1 MLYITIPT
9 YNRAAALKKTLEI
22 ILPQLHENA
31 RCVVLDNCSTD
42 ATPDV
47 VAQAQRQSPYVRTV
61 RHPVNIG
68 GSANFLR
75 CFEVAPE
82 GWIWLLSDDDAPHHD
97 AVATIEAEI
106 SRHPDACYINF
117 ATIRRPPAK
126 PLHRPSTTVS
136 IGIDGLVEALDHFGN
151 LLFITAGVHNLEHN
165 RPSLRLAALEIAS
178 HAVHVAVTL
187 NTLALN
193 PSLRT
198 VQSSG
203 IIADLDGPASWSPDA
218 VTTGLLRLLP
228 LIPNLGT
235 RRLFANKMFEMFPP
249 GTPQGT
255 YRHLLS
261 GMRTSDAMLSNAIER
276 YGFLA
281 ATIHRYRVP
290 TMVAILCQAVAPYG
304 PRVALQS
311 IHSLVRGRRSGTQPS
326 QPEKKPHQSVI
337 EQLRTSDR
345 S

>member
-31 RCVVLDNCSTD
+31 QCVVLDNCSTD

-47 VAQAQRQSPYVRTV
+47 VAEAQRQSPYLRTI
-61 RHPVNIG
+61 RHGVNVG
-68 GSANFLR
+68 GGPNFLR
-75 CFEVAPE
+75 CFEVAPT
-82 GWIWLLSDDDAPHHD
+82 GWIWLLSDDDAPHRD
-97 AVATIEAEI
+97 AIATIEEEI

-117 ATIRRPPAK
+117 ATTRCPPAK
-126 PLHRPSTTVS
+126 PFHRPSTTVS
-136 IGIDGLVEALDHFGN
+136 TGIDGLVESLDSFGN
-151 LLFITAGVHNLEHN
+151 LLFITAGVHNLERN
-165 RPSLRLAALEIAS
+165 RPSLMLAYLETAS
-178 HAVHVAVTL
+178 FAVHVAITL

-203 IIADLDGPASWSPDA
+203 VIAALDGPATWSHDV

-228 LIPNLGT
+228 LIPDLRN
-235 RRLFANKMFEMFPP
+235 RRLFADKMFELFPP
-249 GTPQGT
+249 GTAQGT

-261 GMRTSDAMLSNAIER
+261 GMRTSDAMLSDDVAR

-281 ATIHRYRVP
+281 ATIQRFRVP
-290 TMVAILCQAVAPYG
+290 AMVAILCQAVAPYG
-304 PRVALQS
+304 PRAVLRW
-311 IHSLVRGRRSGTQPS
+311 IHSLARGGRSKNLSS
-326 QPEKKPHQSVI
+326 QSGQKPHKSVI
-337 EQLRTSDR
+337 DQLRTSDR
-345 S
+345 H

>member
-9 YNRAAALKKTLEI
+9 YNRAAALKNTLEI
-22 ILPQLHENA
+22 ILPQLHEKA
-31 RCVVLDNCSTD
+31 QCVVLDNCSSD

-47 VAQAQRQSPYVRTV
+47 VAEAQRQSPYLRTI
-61 RHPVNIG
+61 RHGINVG
-68 GSANFLR
+68 GGANFLR
-75 CFEVAPE
+75 CFEVAPT
-82 GWIWLLSDDDAPHHD
+82 GWIWLLSDDDAPHRD
-97 AVATIEAEI
+97 AIATIEEEI

-117 ATIRRPPAK
+117 VTIRRPPAK
-126 PLHRPSTTVS
+126 PCHRPSTTVS
-136 IGIDGLVEALDHFGN
+136 VGIDGLVEALDHFGN

-178 HAVHVAVTL
+178 HAVQVAITL
-187 NTLALN
+187 NSLALN

-203 IIADLDGPASWSPDA
+203 AIANLDGPAIWSPDA

-228 LIPNLGT
+228 LIPDLRM

-249 GTPQGT
+249 GTHQGT

-261 GMRTSDAMLSNAIER
+261 GMRTSDAMLSNDIER

-290 TMVAILCQAVAPYG
+290 AMVAILCQAVAPYG
-304 PRVALQS
+304 PRAALRA

-326 QPEKKPHQSVI
+326 LPEKRAHQSVI

>member
-9 YNRAAALKKTLEI
+9 YNRAAPLKRTLEI
-22 ILPQLHENA
+22 ILPQLHEHA
-31 RCVVLDNCSTD
+31 QCVVLDNCSTD

-47 VAQAQRQSPYVRTV
+47 IAEAQRQSPYLRTI
-61 RHPVNIG
+61 RHGVNVG
-68 GSANFLR
+68 GGANFLR
-75 CFEVAPE
+75 CFEVAPT
-82 GWIWLLSDDDAPHHD
+82 GWIWLLSDDDAPHRD
-97 AVATIEAEI
+97 AIATIEEEI

-126 PLHRPSTTVS
+126 PFHRPSTTVS

-178 HAVHVAVTL
+178 HAVHVAITL

-203 IIADLDGPASWSPDA
+203 IIADLDGPAGWNPDA

-228 LIPNLGT
+228 LIPDLRT
-235 RRLFANKMFEMFPP
+235 RRLFADKLFEMFPP
-249 GTPQGT
+249 GTHQGT

-261 GMRTSDAMLSNAIER
+261 GMRTSDTMLSNDIER

-281 ATIHRYRVP
+281 ATIHRYQVP
-290 TMVAILCQAVAPYG
+290 AMAAILCQAVAPYG
-304 PRVALQS
+304 PRAALRW
-311 IHSLVRGRRSGTQPS
+311 IHSLARGGRSRNRSS
-326 QPEKKPHQSVI
+326 QPESEPHKSVI
-337 EQLRTSDR
+337 EQLRTNDR
-345 S
+345 H